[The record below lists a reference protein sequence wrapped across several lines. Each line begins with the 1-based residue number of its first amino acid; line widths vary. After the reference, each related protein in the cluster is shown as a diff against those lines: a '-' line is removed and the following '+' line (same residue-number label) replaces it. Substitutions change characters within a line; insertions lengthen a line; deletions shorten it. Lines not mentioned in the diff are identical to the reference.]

1 MKRTRRHLGIK
12 IICCVLAIILC
23 VGIVLF
29 GRLGVTL
36 LTVKS
41 DEDLGIYYIN
51 YREDYKLQPLLDA
64 GGVKTQD
71 ELARYL
77 IRILL
82 KGLPVKIDYDVPA
95 LACSTFF
102 AKTPEGGF
110 LLGRNLD
117 NQETDLA
124 VVKTAPKDGYRSVS
138 VVNLSFLGYDKTHTP
153 AKLKDR
159 IVAMGAPYFPLDGV
173 NEKGFAVGVLQ
184 LQAPPTD
191 QNTDKVDVDTTLA
204 IRVLLDMAATVE
216 EAVALLRQYDM
227 HASAGGSSSA
237 DPPSA
242 KQNRHLRLHRFVTSS
257 RMQQV
262 SDSCSPHRPQFPG
275 QPAPASSASS
285 SAPRVHRPKSSL
297 PLQTGTRNS
306 PCSGQVLTSRIRPS
320 SSRTSRAER
329 FRRQTGQTERV
340 FLITLSMIVLPD
352 DGFPVRMSRRRV
364 PPCGGISILRP
375 AGLFQRGPAARP
387 LRGPG
392 KKKKPRRKDEVF
404 LVREAGLEP
413 ARPE

>member
-153 AKLKDR
+153 ARLKDR

-204 IRVLLDMAATVE
+204 IRILLDRAATVE
-216 EAVALLRQYDM
+216 EAIALLGQYDM
-227 HASAGGSSSA
+227 HASAGGCYHFQMA
-237 DPPSA
+237 DATGRTAVVEYVGDELTVVEPEDGFLAATNFYLSD
-242 KQNRHLRLHRFVTSS
+242 VTF
-257 RMQQV
+257 
-262 SDSCSPHRPQFPG
+262 DYEPQG
-275 QPAPASSASS
+275 LDRYAGM
-285 SAPRVHRPKSSL
+285 KET
-297 PLQTGTRNS
+297 LQKKNSVLTEDEAMALLQKVALTGTAPDAKGRSYSTQWSSVYDLSSPALLLCADRNADVCYQFS
-306 PCSGQVLTSRIRPS
+306 P
-320 SSRTSRAER
+320 A
-329 FRRQTGQTERV
+329 
-340 FLITLSMIVLPD
+340 D
-352 DGFPVRMSRRRV
+352 
-364 PPCGGISILRP
+364 
-375 AGLFQRGPAARP
+375 
-387 LRGPG
+387 
-392 KKKKPRRKDEVF
+392 
-404 LVREAGLEP
+404 
-413 ARPE
+413 